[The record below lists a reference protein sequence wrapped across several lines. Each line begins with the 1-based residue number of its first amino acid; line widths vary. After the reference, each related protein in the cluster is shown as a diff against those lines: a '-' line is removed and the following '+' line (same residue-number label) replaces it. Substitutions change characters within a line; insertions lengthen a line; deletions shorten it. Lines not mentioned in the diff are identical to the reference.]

1 MVPKSAVLVDQDTE
15 FELYRVVIFRT
26 GRHSFELDCNSK
38 AQTRIIVRE
47 YAYKDG
53 QSAAETAEVVKLTE
67 DEKEAKK
74 KLKLWCVYMCVYIC
88 IYRSMY
94 VCVYIYIYIHMHIP
108 MHIYIYILFI
118 YICM

>member
-1 MVPKSAVLVDQDTE
+1 VVPKSAVLVAQDTE

-38 AQTRIIVRE
+38 AQTRITVRE

-67 DEKEAKK
+67 DEKEARK
-74 KLKLWCVYMCVYIC
+74 KLKLWCGYMCVFIC
-88 IYRSMY
+88 IYRSIY
-94 VCVYIYIYIHMHIP
+94 VCLYIYVYICLCKQMYIYE
-108 MHIYIYILFI
+108 YI
-118 YICM
+118 